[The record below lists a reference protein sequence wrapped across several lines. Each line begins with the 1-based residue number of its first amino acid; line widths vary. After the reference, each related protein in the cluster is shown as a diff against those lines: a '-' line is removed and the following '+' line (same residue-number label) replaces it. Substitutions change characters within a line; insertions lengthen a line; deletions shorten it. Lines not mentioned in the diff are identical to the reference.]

1 MEAMKE
7 ALEYVEERLDE
18 GTAESA
24 DIVLFTDSL
33 SALQALEGLSV
44 RPTPLEK
51 TMSCVE
57 RLRGRSRQSTV
68 YPNGF

>member
-18 GTAESA
+18 GTAEPA

-33 SALQALEGLSV
+33 SALQALEGLGV
-44 RPTPLEK
+44 RPIPLEK
-51 TMSCVE
+51 TMSCVD
-57 RLRGRSRQSTV
+57 
-68 YPNGF
+68 